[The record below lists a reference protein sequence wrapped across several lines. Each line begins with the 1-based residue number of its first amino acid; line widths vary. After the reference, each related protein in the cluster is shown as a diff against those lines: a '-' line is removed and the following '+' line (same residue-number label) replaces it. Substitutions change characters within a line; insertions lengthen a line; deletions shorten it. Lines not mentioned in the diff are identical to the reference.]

1 MKVYIGKSKLH
12 GKGLFASKD
21 IKKGEIIF
29 NIKGKKVNFLINDKK
44 AAKIAGFNWIGI
56 GRNSWIDPI
65 DLGLYFNH
73 SCDPNSA
80 IAGKVQ
86 VIAIRDIKKG
96 EEVTSD
102 YSLTETDIFWH
113 IKCTCGSKNCRKVIN
128 SIQFLP
134 PKTFLKYSNIIPKYF
149 QSIYKR
155 FKVSNFKTT
164 KDLELE
170 WVDFIKKGFSI

>member
-73 SCDPNSA
+73 SCNPA
-80 IAGKVQ
+80 
-86 VIAIRDIKKG
+86 
-96 EEVTSD
+96 
-102 YSLTETDIFWH
+102 
-113 IKCTCGSKNCRKVIN
+113 
-128 SIQFLP
+128 
-134 PKTFLKYSNIIPKYF
+134 
-149 QSIYKR
+149 
-155 FKVSNFKTT
+155 
-164 KDLELE
+164 
-170 WVDFIKKGFSI
+170 